1 MLNDNNAKVLSH
13 AQQQFRNVVM
23 NPNLQQLIEQNLTMI
38 VQALNNNMSSTNAA
52 AKDQAEVLLN
62 LIESQVDPS
71 ILIPP
76 LTAQINLQGN
86 RAKHLL
92 VERLSSKLPLY

>member
-1 MLNDNNAKVLSH
+1 
-13 AQQQFRNVVM
+13 
-23 NPNLQQLIEQNLTMI
+23 MI

-62 LIESQVDPS
+62 LIENQVDPS
-71 ILIPP
+71 LLIPP

-86 RAKHLL
+86 RAKPLL
-92 VERLSSKLPLY
+92 VERLSSKLPLS